1 MSFPP
6 SAPLGLNIGL
16 KVLTHIHNWLLSK
29 SSSRLNASFVQK
41 SFSLFQMTFSCFV
54 LSVMTPWKQCPLWN
68 EQLLY
73 ALGMNFKLTYS
84 IVYYNRFR
92 TLSYKKKKKKTGCI
106 YTKSKGEI
114 CCFIYYWMPS
124 NGSCKLPTDLTKDFF
139 LFSTGEDW
147 EEVNLVLIVKIV
159 KGTR

>member
-1 MSFPP
+1 MRVSCKSHSLYSKWLSRALCYPWWHRENNVP
-6 SAPLGLNIGL
+6 SGTN
-16 KVLTHIHNWLLSK
+16 
-29 SSSRLNASFVQK
+29 
-41 SFSLFQMTFSCFV
+41 SCFMHSEWI
-54 LSVMTPWKQCPLWN
+54 LNWRKI
-68 EQLLY
+68 
-73 ALGMNFKLTYS
+73 FHYS

-92 TLSYKKKKKKTGCI
+92 TLSYKKKKKKKKKTGCI

-147 EEVNLVLIVKIV
+147 EEINLVLIVKIV
-159 KGTR
+159 KGTRKDEKRITKNLLYKEEGQ